1 MKDSTRIKR
10 QGIEVVRSILTI
22 RAQPKSEK
30 QQGLLRQKRLELNY
44 LSRDLLRAELEDQFT
59 GTELSVVFNNL

>member
-30 QQGLLRQKRLELNY
+30 QQELLRQKRLELNY
-44 LSRDLLRAELEDQFT
+44 LSRDLLQAELEDQFT